1 MRICRNVNAV
11 LETRFRIWYQAL
23 LVSRLMKPLVSMKLS
38 ALMMPSSR
46 PEATMAGMMGTKTS
60 PRSLIARMNGLV
72 CCSAAAALTSALVA
86 AVMWPSAMNSS

>member
-23 LVSRLMKPLVSMKLS
+23 LVSSVMKPLVSMKER
-38 ALMMPSSR
+38 ALMMPSNR

-72 CCSAAAALTSALVA
+72 CCCAAASLTSALVA
-86 AVMWPSAMNSS
+86 AVMWPRSMNSS